1 MISIQS
7 AMLVALG
14 FLVAALLTLI
24 IMPAYRRRVARLTAE
39 AIKRA
44 MPLSEAEIRADKD
57 RLRAEYAI
65 SVYRLERKV
74 ADSTLAAARQMVE
87 INRRDAAISSLE
99 EQVTDLKTSLEE
111 HQNARRVLEQTITD
125 RLPRVEHRLGEAKKM
140 LLQRDREIA
149 ELTQTSDKQTR
160 ALEEATQIN
169 TQQRDE
175 IQRLGAALTTR
186 AARNRESV
194 ADARFDGEVA
204 LRAEIEALR
213 AKTRDQASLITRL
226 QAVLARPG
234 SAAAAGS
241 PADAAKVAELSDAEG
256 ARAGA
261 EIAKLRRQLSEAE
274 VALDALRASKAQAD
288 TSALDAEIKALRAE
302 KRDQAAK
309 VASLEAAV
317 AAFEKAGEADKGKD
331 SRIALKA
338 RVSALQA
345 QIDEQ
350 TTTIQGLRAEIAS
363 SNERMARQAAHFRDE
378 MRRLGAGTVQT
389 SGEVSRRPEKPS
401 RRSLTS
407 RIAEPRV
414 TRLSSVTGTGVA
426 PTTEST
432 SASKVTSGA
441 AESLEAKSAAAA
453 SAIEPAVPAATEEKA
468 RAAVRLKAV
477 EGGAAKPANGA
488 SAEHSVGDVERTA
501 EKPAPA
507 TPEAKPAA
515 AKRPRLMDRIIGLDK
530 SSSA

>member
-24 IMPAYRRRVARLTAE
+24 IMPAYRRRVAGLTTE

-87 INRRDAAISSLE
+87 INRRDAAISTLE
-99 EQVTDLKTSLEE
+99 AQVTELKTSLEE
-111 HQNARRVLEQTITD
+111 HSNARRVLEQTITD
-125 RLPRVEHRLGEAKKM
+125 RLPRVEHRLGEARKM

-149 ELTQTSDKQTR
+149 ALTQSSEKQAR

-169 TQQRDE
+169 VQQRDE

-213 AKTRDQASLITRL
+213 AKTRDQASLIARL

-234 SAAAAGS
+234 SAAAAAA
-241 PADAAKVAELSDAEG
+241 PAVDAARMAELSDTEG

-261 EIAKLRRQLSEAE
+261 EIAKLKRQLSEAE
-274 VALDALRASKAQAD
+274 SELETLRNAKAQGD
-288 TSALDAEIKALRAE
+288 TSALEAEIKVLRSE
-302 KRDQAAK
+302 RRDQAAK

-317 AAFEKAGEADKGKD
+317 ASFEKASEQDKGKD
-331 SRIALKA
+331 SRISLKA
-338 RVSALQA
+338 RVSSLQA
-345 QIDEQ
+345 QADEQ
-350 TTTIQGLRAEIAS
+350 ATTIQGLRAEIAS
-363 SNERMARQAAHFRDE
+363 ANERMARQAAHFRDE
-378 MRRLGAGTVQT
+378 MRRLGAGTLPT
-389 SGEVSRRPEKPS
+389 SGELSRRPEKAS

-407 RIAEPRV
+407 RIAEPRA
-414 TRLSSVTGTGVA
+414 TRINPVA
-426 PTTEST
+426 G
-432 SASKVTSGA
+432 SAS
-441 AESLEAKSAAAA
+441 EAAAA
-453 SAIEPAVPAATEEKA
+453 DPGPEEKG

-477 EGGAAKPANGA
+477 EGGASKTSNGLATDPATAPEAGA
-488 SAEHSVGDVERTA
+488 AP
-501 EKPAPA
+501 EKPSQPA
-507 TPEAKPAA
+507 EGKPVAG
-515 AKRPRLMDRIIGLDK
+515 KRPRLMDRIIGIDK